1 MQKDCQY
8 SFSKKKKILH
18 TWHEHCWKL
27 ARLVYNAHKSSG
39 VEYKYLLNA
48 LDEHEQE
55 EVLWM
60 LKEIGNE
67 RTGNTTH
74 QSWDYESKL

>member
-1 MQKDCQY
+1 MEKDCQY

-27 ARLVYNAHKSSG
+27 ARLVHSAHKSSG
-39 VEYKYLLNA
+39 VEYRHLFAA

-67 RTGNTTH
+67 RTGDTTY
-74 QSWDYESKL
+74 QSGNNESKL

>member
-1 MQKDCQY
+1 MEKDCQF
-8 SFSKKKKILH
+8 SFSKKKRILH
-18 TWHEHCWKL
+18 IWHEHCWKL
-27 ARLVYNAHKSSG
+27 ARLVHNAHKSSG
-39 VEYKYLLNA
+39 VEYRYLFAA

-67 RTGNTTH
+67 RTGDTTY
-74 QSWDYESKL
+74 QSGNNESKL